1 MKRPTDQAI
10 RFVRMAEKDL
20 RAFHVLRK
28 VEEIDLSTIC
38 FHAQQTVEKCLKA
51 ISIFHDKDPSR
62 THDLNKIAYSLLEAG
77 ITLPIS
83 IEEISKLN
91 PYA

>member
-38 FHAQQTVEKCLKA
+38 FHAQQTVEKCLRPLGMKNF
-51 ISIFHDKDPSR
+51 S
-62 THDLNKIAYSLLEAG
+62 LIAVIYKMPLYSEAKR
-77 ITLPIS
+77 LRS
-83 IEEISKLN
+83 N
-91 PYA
+91 